1 MEYIKRHRNYSQ
13 WHRIDSISEV
23 QSVQSIDLLIASDL
37 LAIMCYGRCNREYLY
52 LWDNRRLRRRRRQRW
67 LLSLWLTGFL
77 GYGLWG
83 MVGGKLI
90 SGQVGSGVI
99 KSTCGRQLYQ
109 PANGK
114 RAAIDQLR
122 NAATASLYIGI
133 HMVSIWYVYGI
144 YMALLGFRFGFVSF
158 R

>member
-1 MEYIKRHRNYSQ
+1 MVAAIGSICICEI
-13 WHRIDSISEV
+13 ID
-23 QSVQSIDLLIASDL
+23 DFDGDDDSDDFFHFDWQGFWVM
-37 LAIMCYGRCNREYLY
+37 AYGV
-52 LWDNRRLRRRRRQRW
+52 
-67 LLSLWLTGFL
+67 
-77 GYGLWG
+77 WG

-90 SGQVGSGVI
+90 SGQVETGVI

-133 HMVSIWYVYGI
+133 HMVSTWYLYGMYMVCIWYLYGI
-144 YMALLGFRFGFVSF
+144 IRFSVWFCFISF
-158 R
+158 LVNHRVRR